1 MKFYENRNNN
11 KKSDFFKLKTKDKK
25 VIFRKSI
32 TNEFRRFDV
41 GEVVGIKSTYRDE
54 EYIIESFKYIK
65 NGRLIYIL
73 KNEWETKYEA
83 RGNEVYLRPL
93 TRRVLFEKY
102 RSILKFNQSY
112 IYSASTMIQY
122 FIS

>member
-54 EYIIESFKYIK
+54 EYIIESFKYTK

-73 KNEWETKYEA
+73 KNEWETIHEV
-83 RGNEVYLRPL
+83 RGTEVYLKPL

>member
-54 EYIIESFKYIK
+54 EYIIESFKYTK